1 MALVVGLGARWR
13 SAVVLIVIFAAG
25 YPLSWIE
32 WTRSSGAPVS
42 ATPVQGN
49 VPLSTKWNFEE
60 ANRVARRY
68 LELSREAEEVD
79 VIIWPESPLPFFI
92 DQMGARF
99 YDEVVSLPAPLL
111 SGF

>member
-1 MALVVGLGARWR
+1 RTHHSPHFFPTR
-13 SAVVLIVIFAAG
+13 
-25 YPLSWIE
+25 
-32 WTRSSGAPVS
+32 RSSDL
-42 ATPVQGN
+42 N
-49 VPLSTKWNFEE
+49 VPLSTKWNFEA

-68 LELSREAEEVD
+68 LELSREADDVD

-111 SGF
+111 SGFLDRKSTRLNSSHVKISY